1 MMGRDLCYRP
11 IQEAE
16 EMNTEKNRQALGII
30 MTLTGAV
37 FWGLCGSCGQFLF
50 QYKEV
55 TSDWLVPIRLT
66 GAGALILLLLFIK
79 DRENVFAMWREA
91 RGRRDILIFALIGM
105 MLCQYGYFT
114 TIQYSNA
121 GTATVLQYTGP
132 AMILVYLCIR
142 NRRRPKIYEVVAL
155 FCSMFGTFILATH
168 GNPSELAIL
177 PQALFWGMVAAVA
190 LVVYTL
196 QPAYLMKKY
205 TTLAGIPSYSAESLR
220 NSCAYTMFAYDAKPE
235 QVAREMGVTESQIR
249 RYKNMNYMD
258 TTSRA
263 IRGLVKLKAELPSD
277 E

>member
-1 MMGRDLCYRP
+1 MMGRDLCYRL

-114 TIQYSNA
+114 TI
-121 GTATVLQYTGP
+121 
-132 AMILVYLCIR
+132 
-142 NRRRPKIYEVVAL
+142 
-155 FCSMFGTFILATH
+155 
-168 GNPSELAIL
+168 
-177 PQALFWGMVAAVA
+177 
-190 LVVYTL
+190 
-196 QPAYLMKKY
+196 
-205 TTLAGIPSYSAESLR
+205 
-220 NSCAYTMFAYDAKPE
+220 
-235 QVAREMGVTESQIR
+235 
-249 RYKNMNYMD
+249 
-258 TTSRA
+258 
-263 IRGLVKLKAELPSD
+263 
-277 E
+277 

>member
-1 MMGRDLCYRP
+1 
-11 IQEAE
+11 
-16 EMNTEKNRQALGII
+16 MNTEKNRQALGII

-132 AMILVYLCIR
+132 AMILVLGNGGGGSTGCLHVAACIFDE
-142 NRRRPKIYEVVAL
+142 KIYDTSNHRMGYVYRRSGIDSAAAAMEDPS
-155 FCSMFGTFILATH
+155 CCGWGDHSGTGSHHFAGNNPGIL
-168 GNPSELAIL
+168 LL
-177 PQALFWGMVAAVA
+177 PDRCADGRSTQCEHAFVCRACGSNGDLCAVA
-190 LVVYTL
+190 
-196 QPAYLMKKY
+196 
-205 TTLAGIPSYSAESLR
+205 ESR
-220 NSCAYTMFAYDAKPE
+220 
-235 QVAREMGVTESQIR
+235 V
-249 RYKNMNYMD
+249 
-258 TTSRA
+258 
-263 IRGLVKLKAELPSD
+263 SD
-277 E
+277 D

>member
-91 RGRRDILIFALIGM
+91 RGRR
-105 MLCQYGYFT
+105 
-114 TIQYSNA
+114 
-121 GTATVLQYTGP
+121 
-132 AMILVYLCIR
+132 
-142 NRRRPKIYEVVAL
+142 
-155 FCSMFGTFILATH
+155 TF
-168 GNPSELAIL
+168 
-177 PQALFWGMVAAVA
+177 
-190 LVVYTL
+190 
-196 QPAYLMKKY
+196 
-205 TTLAGIPSYSAESLR
+205 
-220 NSCAYTMFAYDAKPE
+220 
-235 QVAREMGVTESQIR
+235 
-249 RYKNMNYMD
+249 
-258 TTSRA
+258 
-263 IRGLVKLKAELPSD
+263 
-277 E
+277 

>member
-1 MMGRDLCYRP
+1 
-11 IQEAE
+11 
-16 EMNTEKNRQALGII
+16 MNTEKNRQALGII

-79 DRENVFAMWREA
+79 DRENVFAMWRES

-205 TTLAGIPSYSAESLR
+205 TTLLTIGWGMFIGGLALTVYCYLTGVQMVGATNASMLACVEPVAATVISVLWLKVEFQMIDLIGFVFVLSTVFIVSLNQKKDQ
-220 NSCAYTMFAYDAKPE
+220 NS
-235 QVAREMGVTESQIR
+235 
-249 RYKNMNYMD
+249 
-258 TTSRA
+258 
-263 IRGLVKLKAELPSD
+263 
-277 E
+277 

>member
-1 MMGRDLCYRP
+1 MRPNMQPVQKTDLK
-11 IQEAE
+11 A
-16 EMNTEKNRQALGII
+16 ALRR
-30 MTLTGAV
+30 MTAYLRKSLG
-37 FWGLCGSCGQFLF
+37 
-50 QYKEV
+50 
-55 TSDWLVPIRLT
+55 
-66 GAGALILLLLFIK
+66 
-79 DRENVFAMWREA
+79 
-91 RGRRDILIFALIGM
+91 ILIFALIGM

-196 QPAYLMKKY
+196 QPAYGVCL
-205 TTLAGIPSYSAESLR
+205 SA
-220 NSCAYTMFAYDAKPE
+220 
-235 QVAREMGVTESQIR
+235 VWH
-249 RYKNMNYMD
+249 
-258 TTSRA
+258 
-263 IRGLVKLKAELPSD
+263 
-277 E
+277 

>member
-1 MMGRDLCYRP
+1 
-11 IQEAE
+11 
-16 EMNTEKNRQALGII
+16 

-121 GTATVLQYTGP
+121 GTATD
-132 AMILVYLCIR
+132 VYKR
-142 NRRRPKIYEVVAL
+142 QA
-155 FCSMFGTFILATH
+155 
-168 GNPSELAIL
+168 AICE
-177 PQALFWGMVAAVA
+177 P
-190 LVVYTL
+190 
-196 QPAYLMKKY
+196 
-205 TTLAGIPSYSAESLR
+205 ES
-220 NSCAYTMFAYDAKPE
+220 
-235 QVAREMGVTESQIR
+235 
-249 RYKNMNYMD
+249 
-258 TTSRA
+258 
-263 IRGLVKLKAELPSD
+263 
-277 E
+277 

>member
-1 MMGRDLCYRP
+1 
-11 IQEAE
+11 
-16 EMNTEKNRQALGII
+16 MNTEKNRQALGII

-168 GNPSELAIL
+168 GNRQNWQFCHRHCSGE
-177 PQALFWGMVAAVA
+177 WW
-190 LVVYTL
+190 
-196 QPAYLMKKY
+196 
-205 TTLAGIPSYSAESLR
+205 
-220 NSCAYTMFAYDAKPE
+220 
-235 QVAREMGVTESQIR
+235 R
-249 RYKNMNYMD
+249 R
-258 TTSRA
+258 
-263 IRGLVKLKAELPSD
+263 
-277 E
+277 